1 MKTSITGKN
10 VIKEM
15 KDLAKGYFA
24 EYGNPSCVCVGVSA
38 LGRTE
43 SSGRARDAQERKT
56 FVGISGDTGRKL
68 LRATLNAEGHGGG
81 TLSAADVTARLTTM
95 ANQHLVTYRSRLTG
109 PAIVSAETWAT
120 HNCAEGN
127 LALYLLM
134 NGVRANVITIAS
146 YEIIGN
152 SVQYKPLCKQ
162 CQQWVRQHFKVL
174 EDFDAHTKGR

>member
-15 KDLAKGYFA
+15 RDLAKEYFA
-24 EYGNPSCVCVGVSA
+24 EHKNPSCVCVGVAS

-43 SSGRARDAQERKT
+43 SSGRARDGHERKT
-56 FVGISGDTGRKL
+56 YVGVSGETGRTL
-68 LRATLNAEGHGGG
+68 LRETLNSEGHGGG
-81 TLSAADVTARLTTM
+81 NLSKADVTTRLTAM
-95 ANQHLVTYRSRLTG
+95 ANQHLVTYRSKQSG
-109 PAIVSAETWAT
+109 PAIVSAEMWAT

-134 NGVRANVITIAS
+134 NGVRADMVTIAS
-146 YEIIGN
+146 YEIVGN

-162 CQQWVRQHFKVL
+162 CQQWVRQHFRVL